1 MELSSHIHTQFTLHW
16 LPFIH
21 RGLSLTLT
29 ITPIKTETFLHGAEW
44 NCSEIKF
51 GQRSCP
57 GFDKQ
62 SPVSWCEVQ
71 IWSPRCGLWQ
81 EHTQTHNF
89 PQDGLLPAG
98 VKLGVANGAQRSALP
113 LCDVTDQRERQ
124 LQMPLYLT
132 HSLFFS
138 PPFPLSPF
146 PFCLCPSLLLMPSPF
161 SPFSLTGWH
170 IHCNDLLLS
179 SFFFS
184 PCLAQHL
191 SNSVVGPVVSSSMVF
206 MITLWVHSDLGHYS
220 HTMDGAV
227 RTGEHSNCCGPLRMC
242 ACVCVREAVRECEG
256 GSKSE
261 CTNLKM
267 WAKARIWTRGSIVLF
282 EVG

>member
-16 LPFIH
+16 LPFIP

-138 PPFPLSPF
+138 PPLSSLPLS
-146 PFCLCPSLLLMPSPF
+146 
-161 SPFSLTGWH
+161 
-170 IHCNDLLLS
+170 LLS
-179 SFFFS
+179 LSLPPPHALPLFSFFS
-184 PCLAQHL
+184 HCLAHTLQWPPPFLFFLL
-191 SNSVVGPVVSSSMVF
+191 SLSCPASV
-206 MITLWVHSDLGHYS
+206 
-220 HTMDGAV
+220 
-227 RTGEHSNCCGPLRMC
+227 
-242 ACVCVREAVRECEG
+242 
-256 GSKSE
+256 
-261 CTNLKM
+261 
-267 WAKARIWTRGSIVLF
+267 
-282 EVG
+282 